1 LLKFIA
7 EEAIN
12 GGRVYWVCPRV
23 EETNSNDELRMT
35 NEEWEERKG
44 SEMENR
50 GIEKSAGYKETR
62 DRKERGGSGAEWLA
76 GSGKALQSANDE
88 LRMTNC
94 KTSSSHQSSVAGCQL
109 GSKTTQHSR
118 FNNQHSSVKDRY
130 AFLEKYLG
138 KLGVGLVYGGMESE
152 EKEETLWKFRNGE
165 IRILA
170 GTTVIEVGI
179 DVPEASVIVIEAPES
194 FGLSQLHQ
202 LRGRVGRGERRG
214 VCILLTQTLD
224 TEIAERLKIMLETDD
239 GFEIAEADLELRGS
253 GKISGSEQHGITE
266 FRLAN
271 LKKDIKLIQQAREDA
286 AELVE
291 SGIEKYPQF
300 LEKIQERFQ

>member
-1 LLKFIA
+1 
-7 EEAIN
+7 
-12 GGRVYWVCPRV
+12 
-23 EETNSNDELRMT
+23 
-35 NEEWEERKG
+35 
-44 SEMENR
+44 
-50 GIEKSAGYKETR
+50 
-62 DRKERGGSGAEWLA
+62 
-76 GSGKALQSANDE
+76 
-88 LRMTNC
+88 
-94 KTSSSHQSSVAGCQL
+94 
-109 GSKTTQHSR
+109 
-118 FNNQHSSVKDRY
+118 
-130 AFLEKYLG
+130 
-138 KLGVGLVYGGMESE
+138 MESE

-179 DVPEASVIVIEAPES
+179 DVPEASVIVIEAPER